1 MTKNQTNKKNNL
13 KIKIDDIK
21 DFLEKNPK
29 IFRDKPELYEFISP
43 PSRSKNNIIDIQQHM
58 IESLQKNI
66 SKLKKSNSELISL
79 SKENQIS
86 QEKINNVVLETLK
99 ASSLDELF
107 KFILYNSEKLLDID
121 YVNIIFEKTENSEEY
136 NFDKKIVFVESK
148 QLKPFIKEDDYVFL
162 SKTSRNNEFF
172 FTGAQEKIL
181 SSAIIK
187 LKLYKNSPAVFL
199 VLGSKESEKFNERQ
213 GTELLKFLREA
224 LNSYFKLWLNQ

>member
-99 ASSLDELF
+99 ARSLDELF

-121 YVNIIFEKTENSEEY
+121 YVNIIFE
-136 NFDKKIVFVESK
+136 KKIVFVESK

-199 VLGSKESEKFNERQ
+199 VLGSKESEPI
-213 GTELLKFLREA
+213 
-224 LNSYFKLWLNQ
+224 